1 MAAKWEINGREVSPI
16 YLLMKEA
23 EDLNIYVDSMP
34 TDHPD
39 LEYWVKKCNE
49 VYGKVKEARAC
60 ALN

>member
-1 MAAKWEINGREVSPI
+1 MATWEINGATVPPI

-34 TDHPD
+34 DNHPD
-39 LEYWVKKCNE
+39 LEYWVKKCDE

-60 ALN
+60 DLN